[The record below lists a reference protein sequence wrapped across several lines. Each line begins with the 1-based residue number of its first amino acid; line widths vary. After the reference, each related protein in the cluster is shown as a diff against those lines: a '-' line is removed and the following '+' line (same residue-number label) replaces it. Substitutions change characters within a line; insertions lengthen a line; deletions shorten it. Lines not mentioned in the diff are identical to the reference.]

1 MLYNCLV
8 PSLAIDS
15 QVAVITQTLPLDTR
29 PHLRMLGLGCCVQA
43 PQSAADTSTRP
54 WLYDLIT
61 YRPTS
66 PPRDNSPTRMPYPHD
81 RVSLSLAPFAL
92 LARG

>member
-8 PSLAIDS
+8 PSLAIDG
-15 QVAVITQTLPLDTR
+15 QVAVIPQTHPLSTR
-29 PHLRMLGLGCCVQA
+29 SRLHVWAWLLCGSSQP
-43 PQSAADTSTRP
+43 AADTSTRP
-54 WLYDLIT
+54 WLYDLIA
-61 YRPTS
+61 YRPTR